1 MPTMEEI
8 RTALGNMDKSSEKPL
23 IETSNI
29 LFSGASPRKIDCI
42 ALFSLTLSLLLAII
56 TPKNLINLIFD

>member
-1 MPTMEEI
+1 MEEI

-29 LFSGASPRKIDCI
+29 LNENINPTPASEK
-42 ALFSLTLSLLLAII
+42 LFAPVEKLQREIQDRD
-56 TPKNLINLIFD
+56 KERVN